1 MFWKF
6 DEEEDKVVPREPEQK
21 PEKLDEDEFGSSNE
35 AGAEARFEKRK
46 EVFRQ
51 EAKPIYKHHAWWL
64 IHNCVA
70 HPLIGMFPCKKTFD
84 FHDWTSIKIN
94 GK

>member
-1 MFWKF
+1 MFWKYD
-6 DEEEDKVVPREPEQK
+6 DEEKEVVKKED
-21 PEKLDEDEFGSSNE
+21 FGSSNE
-35 AGAEARFEKRK
+35 AGAEDRFEKRK
-46 EVFRQ
+46 EVFKQ
-51 EAKPIYKHHAWWL
+51 KEEPLYKHYIWWL

-70 HPLIGMFPCKKTFD
+70 HPLIGIFPCKSTFD